1 MMGDQT
7 CSRRSSEYFTLKVLE
22 SYLSYGMSATLFK
35 LFREK
40 HGITYD
46 LGVYYPIRNGNA
58 PFLIYLSVSNE
69 QALFA
74 FELLSTL
81 WKNLLFNPL
90 TDAEI
95 FLAKEKLKGS
105 FLFGNQS
112 LDEILQRKIQLIS
125 YSMNPISKE
134 DCNLQIDEISSL
146 DILKLTNKFFS
157 KPFLSISGN
166 KKICLEI
173 SSKWKKNF

>member
-1 MMGDQT
+1 MVGDQT
-7 CSRRSSEYFTLKVLE
+7 CSPRSNEYLPLKVLE

-46 LGVYYPIRNGNA
+46 LGVYYPIRSGNA

-81 WKNLLFNPL
+81 WKNLLLNPL

-105 FLFGNQS
+105 FLLGNQS

-125 YSMNPISKE
+125 YGISPISE
-134 DCNLQIDEISSL
+134 IDLNSKIEEISSL
-146 DILKLTNKFFS
+146 DILKLTNNYFS

-173 SSKWKKNF
+173 SKSWKKNF

>member
-1 MMGDQT
+1 MGDQT
-7 CSRRSSEYFTLKVLE
+7 CSRSSSEYLPLEVLE
-22 SYLSYGMSATLFK
+22 SYLSYGMSAALFK

-40 HGITYD
+40 NGITYD
-46 LGVYYPIRNGNA
+46 LGVYYPIRSGNA
-58 PFLIYLSVSNE
+58 PFLIYLSVSNK

-105 FLFGNQS
+105 FLLGNQS
-112 LDEILQRKIQLIS
+112 LDEIG
-125 YSMNPISKE
+125 
-134 DCNLQIDEISSL
+134 EI
-146 DILKLTNKFFS
+146 
-157 KPFLSISGN
+157 LSIKSPDTVEVKFRRGSFLIDID
-166 KKICLEI
+166 KIE
-173 SSKWKKNF
+173 KN